1 MKRLMLTAA
10 AIAVLATP
18 AAAQDNEM
26 GMGADHTD
34 PVTSIT
40 KLQDTFMGW
49 VAAAADQVPES
60 DYGFK
65 PTPEVRSFGQLF
77 GHVANANFMF
87 CAGARGEENPSK
99 ADLEKAGKAEIVA
112 GLKAAMAY
120 CTQVAEWAKA
130 HHHEARTFFGQ
141 SGDVTWVM
149 AFNIA
154 HNAEHYG
161 NLVTYMR
168 LKGMVPP
175 SSQ

>member
-18 AAAQDNEM
+18 AAAQDNAM

-60 DYGFK
+60 DYSFK

-87 CAGARGEENPSK
+87 CSGARGEENPSK

>member
-1 MKRLMLTAA
+1 MTKGIIALAA
-10 AIAVLATP
+10 AAFVAAPL
-18 AAAQDNEM
+18 AAQDHE
-26 GMGADHTD
+26 GMHVD

-49 VAAAADQVPES
+49 VAAAAEQVPES

-87 CAGARGEENPSK
+87 CAGARGEESPSK
-99 ADLEKAGKAEIVA
+99 TDFEKAGKAEIVA

-120 CTQVAEWAKA
+120 CTRVAEWAKE
-130 HHHEARTFFGQ
+130 HHHDERSFFGQ
-141 SGDVTWVM
+141 KGDVTWVM

-175 SSQ
+175 SSQGGM